1 MIYYSKRQNE
11 KRLSAA
17 YPDAGADVKKTLRIL
32 SAFILIIMLSFPQ
45 YARAAAVLSP
55 YQSGWTRSVPE
66 EFFKAAGKHGRVVR
80 IKYTSRDYA
89 GDGRSIEK
97 TACVYLPY
105 GYNEND
111 TKTRYD
117 IFYVMHGLSG
127 TADEFFGINGGAFK
141 NLIDNMIEKGAIKP
155 MIIVAPTFDAENK
168 PQEFSRAD
176 SEVRQFHQDFLND
189 LMPAV
194 EGKYHT
200 YSKGNSKKALADSR
214 DHRAFG
220 GFSMGAVTTWMQ
232 FCMNSDYIR
241 YFLPMSGACWYYGG
255 YGNSRPA
262 ENCDLLEKTVKDNKL
277 DERGYYIYVCTGTND
292 TLRGEVDLQMKE
304 MYARKN
310 TFTPDHVVYFMKD
323 GGAHDYSSE
332 MEYIYNA
339 LPLFFTEETAVYKIY
354 SNFEQ
359 KKDPSKKEA
368 ELYFYKGKE
377 GTDSRLFTGDEGRS
391 KAIEASKQG
400 YNAFFLKSR
409 SGEKKSAED
418 RERAAAFINDNT
430 EYLNVGKLKA

>member
-1 MIYYSKRQNE
+1 MKN
-11 KRLSAA
+11 A
-17 YPDAGADVKKTLRIL
+17 VRIL
-32 SAFILIIMLSFPQ
+32 LSICLIIMLSMPGYVF
-45 YARAAAVLSP
+45 AASALSP
-55 YQSGWTRSVPE
+55 FQTGWTRPIPDGYLKE
-66 EFFKAAGKHGRVVR
+66 AGKQGRVIR
-80 IKYTSRDYA
+80 IKYNSRDYA
-89 GDGRSIEK
+89 GNGGSIEK

-105 GYNEND
+105 GYNADD

-127 TADEFFGINGGAFK
+127 TADEFFGINGGAAK
-141 NLIDNMIEKGAIKP
+141 NLIDNMIEKGNIHP

-176 SEVRQFHQDFLND
+176 SEVRQFHLDFLND

-200 YSKGNSKKALADSR
+200 YSKGVSKKDLMDSR

-220 GFSMGAVTTWMQ
+220 GFSMGSVTTWMQ
-232 FCMNSDYIR
+232 FCYNSDYIR
-241 YFLPMSGACWYYGG
+241 YYLPMSGACWYYGG
-255 YGNSRPA
+255 YGSSRPV
-262 ENCDLLEKTVKDNKL
+262 ENCDLLEKTVRDNKL
-277 DERGYYIYVCTGTND
+277 NERGYFIYACTGTND

-339 LPLFFTEETAVYKIY
+339 LPLFFTEETAEAAVYKIY

-368 ELYFYKGKE
+368 ELYFYKGKK
-377 GTDSRLFTGDEGRS
+377 GADSRLYTGEDGKA

-400 YNAFFLKSR
+400 YNAFVLKSR
-409 SGEKKSAED
+409 SGEKKAAED

-430 EYLNVGKLKA
+430 EYLNVGKLKN

>member
-1 MIYYSKRQNE
+1 
-11 KRLSAA
+11 
-17 YPDAGADVKKTLRIL
+17 
-32 SAFILIIMLSFPQ
+32 MLSVPRGVF
-45 YARAAAVLSP
+45 AAPLTASF
-55 YQSGWTRSVPE
+55 QTGWTRSVPE
-66 EFFKAAGKHGRVVR
+66 DFFKAAEKQGRVVR

-89 GDGRSIEK
+89 GDGSSIEK

-105 GYNEND
+105 GYNEDD

-141 NLIDNMIEKGAIKP
+141 NLIDNMIERGAIKP
-155 MIIVAPTFDAENK
+155 MIVVAPTFDAENK

-176 SEVRQFHQDFLND
+176 SEVRQFHQDLIND

-262 ENCDLLEKTVKDNKL
+262 ENCDLLEKTVRDNKL
-277 DERGYYIYVCTGTND
+277 DERGYFIYVCTGTND

-310 TFTPDHVVYFMKD
+310 TFTPDHVAYFMKD

-339 LPLFFTEETAVYKIY
+339 LPLFFTQDPAETAVYKIY

-359 KKDPSKKEA
+359 KKDPSKKDA
-368 ELYFYKGKE
+368 ELYFYKGKN
-377 GTDSRLFTGDEGRS
+377 GADSCLFTGDDGRS
-391 KAIEASKQG
+391 KAIEASRKG

-418 RERAAAFINDNT
+418 MERAAAFINDNT